1 MENLMNI
8 FVCLLSLAIAALL
21 AGCSSETAK
30 RTAYETLQNIHE
42 QDCLKE
48 RKSPEDCGKRESY
61 EDYER
66 KRKAEDSSK

>member
-8 FVCLLSLAIAALL
+8 FGCVLSLAFAALL

-42 QDCLKE
+42 QDCLKD

-66 KRKAEDSSK
+66 KRKAEDPSK